1 MKTLP
6 SYNKESDPQ
15 KPIEDKAPA
24 ANAEYESKGLD
35 NEQLSQL
42 VMSYYDEAT
51 NNEGALQKARRQ
63 TLSQYRR
70 EKYGDE
76 DPNWSQVITS
86 DIRDTV
92 AWFLPVLLEVFFGP
106 DFPAKFAARNEQD
119 IDQAQLET
127 DYTLNVINQQ
137 NNGFLMMYIW
147 LKDALIQ
154 KNGYVHAYWD
164 ERVEEEVEEYEGLS
178 DLEYLQLTIDPDVEI
193 EEHTV
198 IDSQGNELG
207 EDEVPS
213 EGMLTQG
220 FTHNCRVVRK
230 EDNSKICIDN
240 IPPESVFLDTTHT
253 SVDLNGVS
261 CCGYETEVTRSELLV
276 DGYDR
281 ELVMALSCATDLDDT
296 EEKSERDQFNFEKQQ
311 KIDQARKID
320 PSRDKIRI
328 IQAYIRCDY
337 DGDGRS
343 ELRFVKLAGNQGEEV
358 LENKQVSSVRIFS
371 CTPEVEPHQH
381 HGTSM
386 AELVEDMQ
394 RIRTVITRQML
405 NNLYL
410 ANHPQTEYVKG
421 QVDYNDLISRAPGS
435 TIGVKAIGMLNVHT
449 TPFTAAN
456 SIPIFEELTRRTEAR
471 TGISE
476 TTQGL
481 NADAL
486 SKATNIV
493 GTKILN
499 AAQARLQL
507 VARLILETG
516 FKSLFRGVHEIA
528 CQFDR
533 ERLVEFGSGK
543 YQKVNPRLWRKR
555 QSLNVEMGPGFA
567 DKASKLLL
575 MQTIQ
580 QIQEKIIA
588 AQQGDGPLLNQKQI
602 YNSLTDMCRV
612 AGIMNPNRYFSDPE
626 QYVPPPKDPNKPDP
640 ISEALQI
647 EKMRLAQKEASE
659 KAQRDQELLIHE
671 DKQAWT
677 EFEGTERLR
686 IEEEKATN
694 VKRDSEHNRKF
705 VRPSSGKQKSGAD
718 GERSVPR
725 SSEGNQ
731 G

>member
-1 MKTLP
+1 MKDLP
-6 SYNKESDPQ
+6 TYNKESNPKEEIKDSKKPQ
-15 KPIEDKAPA
+15 
-24 ANAEYESKGLD
+24 AEYKSKGLD
-35 NEQLSQL
+35 DTQLSEL
-42 VMSYYDEAT
+42 VMSYYDEST
-51 NNEGALQKARRQ
+51 NNEGSLQKSRRT
-63 TLSQYRR
+63 TLSAYRR

-106 DFPAKFAARNEQD
+106 DFPAKFSARNEQD

-164 ERVEEEVEEYEGLS
+164 ERVDEEVEEYDGIS
-178 DLEYLQLTIDPDVEI
+178 DLEYIQLTLDPDIEI
-193 EEHTV
+193 TEHTI
-198 IDSQGNELG
+198 IDGNGNEIG
-207 EDEVPS
+207 EDEVQ

-220 FTHNCRVVRK
+220 FTHNVKVVRT

-240 IPPESVFLDTTHT
+240 IPPEGIFLDTTHT
-253 SVDLNGVS
+253 SVDLSTVS
-261 CCGYETEVTRSELLV
+261 CVGYETEVSRSDLIV
-276 DGYDR
+276 DGYD
-281 ELVMALSCATDLDDT
+281 EDMVNSLSCATDLNDT
-296 EEKSERDQFNFEKQQ
+296 EEKNERDEFNFEKQA

-328 IQAYIRCDY
+328 IQAYIRADA
-337 DGDGRS
+337 DGDGRA
-343 ELRFVKLAGNQGEEV
+343 ELLFVKLAGNQGEEV
-358 LENKQVSSVRIFS
+358 LEKKPVSSVRIYA

-381 HGTSM
+381 FGTSV
-386 AELVEDMQ
+386 AELVEDLQ
-394 RIRTVITRQML
+394 RIRTVITRQLL

-449 TPFTAAN
+449 TPFTAQN
-456 SIPIFEELTRRTEAR
+456 SLPIFDELTRRTEAR

-481 NADAL
+481 NAEAL

-516 FKSLFRGVHEIA
+516 FKGMFRGVHEIA

-555 QSLNVEMGPGFA
+555 TALNVEMGPGFA

-626 QYVPPPKDPNKPDP
+626 QYTPPPKDPNNPDP

-647 EKMRLAQKEASE
+647 EKMRLAQKDASD
-659 KAQRDQELLIHE
+659 KAQREQELLIHE

-686 IEEEKATN
+686 IEEEKASN
-694 VKRDSEHNRKF
+694 VRKDSEHGRKF
-705 VRPSSGKQKSGAD
+705 VRPSSGKQKPGAD
-718 GERSVPR
+718 GERSIPGSDKESKR
-725 SSEGNQ
+725 
-731 G
+731 